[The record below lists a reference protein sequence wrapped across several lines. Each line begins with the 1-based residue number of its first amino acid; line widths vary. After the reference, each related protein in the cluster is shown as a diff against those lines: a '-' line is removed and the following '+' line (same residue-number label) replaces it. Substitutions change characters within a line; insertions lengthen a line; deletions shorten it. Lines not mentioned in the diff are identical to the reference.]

1 MNNTQLLIAIGWPTL
16 AILVGVL
23 INNRQIDMLSRHLD
37 QQILSLRNKLK
48 ADISAVRS
56 EIIRVEGVLDA
67 RLGQVEQI
75 LKLR

>member
-37 QQILSLRNKLK
+37 QQIQSLRNELK
-48 ADISAVRS
+48 ADMGRM
-56 EIIRVEGVLDA
+56 EGVLDA
-67 RLGQVEQI
+67 RLSQVEQI
-75 LKLR
+75 LKIR

>member
-37 QQILSLRNKLK
+37 QQILSLRNELK
-48 ADISAVRS
+48 SDISAVRS

-67 RLGQVEQI
+67 RLSQVEQI